1 MIISF
6 LVYIEM
12 YVLIYGWVI
21 IYKFNEF
28 GIRLLFLVIIFV
40 LRLKE
45 IYFFWIFFILQFN
58 FYIWVIGFI
67 DMRNGGEIFFCFWI
81 FQLQGLIFVVGIF
94 GFFVSCEIVD
104 GYLYMVYDFGVGVKC
119 V

>member
-45 IYFFWIFFILQFN
+45 IYFFRIFFIL
-58 FYIWVIGFI
+58 
-67 DMRNGGEIFFCFWI
+67 
-81 FQLQGLIFVVGIF
+81 
-94 GFFVSCEIVD
+94 
-104 GYLYMVYDFGVGVKC
+104 
-119 V
+119 